1 MGINTKNN
9 PLIFSLLCPMSDPKL
24 QDTLLEEFR
33 QSKKMVH
40 DQIALFEPLAS
51 SMRKPAA
58 QRLAQNGLLF
68 VEESLCWLLVLA
80 CIAVGI
86 FLNKLY
92 PFYVLFELSA
102 TKAGDAVGHQ
112 NIQMLRLAI
121 YALIGLCGILFLIQA
136 RSLRKIRKKNTIL
149 SLAGKDIKTII
160 GQLLQRKAAIEVIE
174 QKYFDELPSSEP
186 INQIPNPDYDA
197 DDIQATNTTPQP

>member
-1 MGINTKNN
+1 
-9 PLIFSLLCPMSDPKL
+9 MSDPKL